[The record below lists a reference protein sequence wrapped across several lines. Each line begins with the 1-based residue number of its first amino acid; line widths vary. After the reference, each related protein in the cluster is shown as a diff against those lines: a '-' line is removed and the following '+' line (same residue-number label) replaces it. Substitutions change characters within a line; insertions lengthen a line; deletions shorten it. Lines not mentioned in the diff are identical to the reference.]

1 MWLFVCN
8 NKNIANLNAGMGD
21 PWAGQIKAIE
31 ELCSRS
37 SKLIFLL
44 WTIGGA
50 EPMGS
55 NNMKKV
61 NNIYE
66 AK

>member
-1 MWLFVCN
+1 
-8 NKNIANLNAGMGD
+8 
-21 PWAGQIKAIE
+21 
-31 ELCSRS
+31 
-37 SKLIFLL
+37 LL

-61 NNIYE
+61 NDIYE
-66 AK
+66 VK